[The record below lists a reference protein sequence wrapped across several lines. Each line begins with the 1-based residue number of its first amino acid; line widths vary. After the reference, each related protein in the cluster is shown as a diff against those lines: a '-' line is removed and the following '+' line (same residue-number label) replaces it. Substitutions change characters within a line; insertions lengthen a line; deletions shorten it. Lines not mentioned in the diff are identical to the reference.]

1 MQLYQAL
8 ITLDGWTFLAQI
20 CNLMIQLVIFKKLL
34 LNPVKKV
41 IAERKAKADSQIAD
55 AEKLRTEAEAMKA
68 EYEQNLQNAR
78 TEANQ
83 IVAAAQK
90 TAAARSEELL
100 GEARAQAAAL
110 KQKAEADIAQ
120 ERKKAVN
127 EVKDEI
133 GGMAMEIASKV
144 VETARMY
151 GGSLYDLAAE
161 EGLDER
167 ILGELDGVTA
177 LLNGDAEYLHLL
189 SIPSIPKKERCA
201 LLDEA
206 FRGQVHLYVLNFM
219 KLLCEKGALREL
231 PGCARAYRL
240 RYNEAHG
247 ILEATAVSAVPLTA
261 EQTRRLHEKLEKVT
275 GRHID
280 LKTKVEPAVLGGIRL
295 DIEGTELDGTVRS
308 RLAGLRSSIAAAT
321 L

>member
-1 MQLYQAL
+1 M
-8 ITLDGWTFLAQI
+8 T
-20 CNLMIQLVIFKKLL
+20 
-34 LNPVKKV
+34 
-41 IAERKAKADSQIAD
+41 
-55 AEKLRTEAEAMKA
+55 
-68 EYEQNLQNAR
+68 
-78 TEANQ
+78 
-83 IVAAAQK
+83 
-90 TAAARSEELL
+90 
-100 GEARAQAAAL
+100 
-110 KQKAEADIAQ
+110 
-120 ERKKAVN
+120 
-127 EVKDEI
+127 
-133 GGMAMEIASKV
+133 
-144 VETARMY
+144 ETARMY

-189 SIPSIPKKERCA
+189 SIPSIPKKERCG
-201 LLDEA
+201 L
-206 FRGQVHLYVLNFM
+206 VHLYVLNFM

>member
-1 MQLYQAL
+1 M
-8 ITLDGWTFLAQI
+8 T
-20 CNLMIQLVIFKKLL
+20 
-34 LNPVKKV
+34 
-41 IAERKAKADSQIAD
+41 
-55 AEKLRTEAEAMKA
+55 
-68 EYEQNLQNAR
+68 
-78 TEANQ
+78 
-83 IVAAAQK
+83 
-90 TAAARSEELL
+90 
-100 GEARAQAAAL
+100 
-110 KQKAEADIAQ
+110 
-120 ERKKAVN
+120 
-127 EVKDEI
+127 
-133 GGMAMEIASKV
+133 
-144 VETARMY
+144 ETARMY

-247 ILEATAVSAVPLTA
+247 ILEATAVSAV
-261 EQTRRLHEKLEKVT
+261 
-275 GRHID
+275 
-280 LKTKVEPAVLGGIRL
+280 LGGIRL